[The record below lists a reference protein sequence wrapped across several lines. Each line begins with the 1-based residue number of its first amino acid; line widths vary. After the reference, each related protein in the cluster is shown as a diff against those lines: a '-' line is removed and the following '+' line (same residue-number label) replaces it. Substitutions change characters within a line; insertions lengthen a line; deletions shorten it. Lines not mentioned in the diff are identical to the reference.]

1 VSTIDSFSF
10 PISVNFTFPVSSA
23 PFGFTVDTK
32 QNYEN
37 NSLISYGQELAAFN
51 SVTNSVHATDVSP
64 AASSQSYTAFDSDGT
79 FYNCEIASKNNTL
92 TKVSHGCS
100 QNHDQH

>member
-1 VSTIDSFSF
+1 
-10 PISVNFTFPVSSA
+10 
-23 PFGFTVDTK
+23 
-32 QNYEN
+32 
-37 NSLISYGQELAAFN
+37 
-51 SVTNSVHATDVSP
+51 VHATDVSP